1 MFFLEGA
8 LVYDVEGGSGEEFLL
23 GFAYKQTGN
32 RRGVGGEAWTRHSAT
47 STSVPTGQFGS

>member
-23 GFAYKQTGN
+23 GLLISKLEI
-32 RRGVGGEAWTRHSAT
+32 GE
-47 STSVPTGQFGS
+47 G